1 MDVETSKAKKEAK
14 SKAAT
19 KVKRGNLMAAKRG
32 IAPKLDTAAIQKT
45 IQTEAK
51 KLAVKMVA
59 AAQNNGKGGKGGK
72 KGKAVK
78 ISFRAADLKKTTDK
92 NVARQLQ
99 GMLAKSPKKT
109 GAASKKQGG
118 ATRKIVLK

>member
-78 ISFRAADLKKTTDK
+78 ISFRAADLKKNYRQECGEATPGH
-92 NVARQLQ
+92 AREVPQENGCGEQ
-99 GMLAKSPKKT
+99 EAGWSY
-109 GAASKKQGG
+109 
-118 ATRKIVLK
+118 